1 MSSTKEIQNR
11 KLNARLYPIYKMISW
26 DLLFY
31 YSIIYL
37 FLTQVKHISASQ
49 VLLGEAFF
57 TASCLILQIPIGL
70 LVDRYGKK
78 NSLVFANIC
87 MCIFSLI
94 LIISKSYYQILI
106 AFFIDAIGY
115 VIKGI
120 CETNIL
126 YDSLPRGKKRG
137 KLYSIIDGLGAS
149 RYYIIDAVTSLI
161 AGFTYVI
168 NPYFPII
175 LCLITNII
183 SAILATRFRHTRMPN
198 EEKDIRIGTKEYFK
212 QLKEA
217 AIFAKNSKRMY
228 CLLIFF
234 GVISGLIYNM
244 TTFRS
249 GILEQISLPEQYFGI
264 IFAIIQIVAAMCSRI
279 QNKIHKKFR
288 NKTLSYLGIPF
299 TASCIIIG
307 LLAISEASI
316 FRTFAIILLFVIQG
330 AIKGSYNV
338 LIYRYL
344 NNFTN
349 RNIRVKL
356 ATIRNIVYNIF
367 TIIISLTGAL
377 ILSFTNASNT
387 IIIVG
392 CLSTILVILLLDYMR
407 GRVGLKPDKY
417 NKEDLKY
424 STISKK

>member
-1 MSSTKEIQNR
+1 
-11 KLNARLYPIYKMISW
+11 
-26 DLLFY
+26 
-31 YSIIYL
+31 
-37 FLTQVKHISASQ
+37 
-49 VLLGEAFF
+49 
-57 TASCLILQIPIGL
+57 
-70 LVDRYGKK
+70 
-78 NSLVFANIC
+78 
-87 MCIFSLI
+87 
-94 LIISKSYYQILI
+94 
-106 AFFIDAIGY
+106 
-115 VIKGI
+115 
-120 CETNIL
+120 
-126 YDSLPRGKKRG
+126 
-137 KLYSIIDGLGAS
+137 
-149 RYYIIDAVTSLI
+149 
-161 AGFTYVI
+161 
-168 NPYFPII
+168 
-175 LCLITNII
+175 
-183 SAILATRFRHTRMPN
+183 
-198 EEKDIRIGTKEYFK
+198 
-212 QLKEA
+212 
-217 AIFAKNSKRMY
+217 
-228 CLLIFF
+228 
-234 GVISGLIYNM
+234 
-244 TTFRS
+244 
-249 GILEQISLPEQYFGI
+249 
-264 IFAIIQIVAAMCSRI
+264 MCSRI

-307 LLAISEASI
+307 LLAISEARI